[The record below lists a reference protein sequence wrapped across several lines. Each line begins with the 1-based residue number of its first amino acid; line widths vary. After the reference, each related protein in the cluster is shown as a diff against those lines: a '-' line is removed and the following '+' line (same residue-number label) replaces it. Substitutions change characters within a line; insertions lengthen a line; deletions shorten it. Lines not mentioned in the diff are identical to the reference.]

1 MEELYPTNYLTEE
14 RNYLKITTDQVVGMS
29 SFFHLL
35 LENSSGG
42 LEKKR
47 NRQKCCWKIVLET
60 VHWGLDE
67 SRRIQIFEFPFCRK
81 SFPSLEKC
89 HTVLL
94 LPQPRFRPNS
104 NYWFPHRPTRSDN
117 YFLAFGNWSSQP
129 MPWQNS
135 LFPKEFLLSMIY
147 HPIFSAQAFLVG
159 LKFQDSSLKEACLSE
174 SHRSCVF
181 DFNLCQ
187 KSPAGEIF

>member
-1 MEELYPTNYLTEE
+1 ML
-14 RNYLKITTDQVVGMS
+14 LKDSFGDS
-29 SFFHLL
+29 SL
-35 LENSSGG
+35 
-42 LEKKR
+42 R
-47 NRQKCCWKIVLET
+47 
-60 VHWGLDE
+60 GLDE
-67 SRRIQIFEFPFCRK
+67 STRIQIFEFPFCRK

-117 YFLAFGNWSSQP
+117 YFLALGNWSSQP

-135 LFPKEFLLSMIY
+135 LFPKEFLLFMIY

-159 LKFQDSSLKEACLSE
+159 LKFQDSSLKKASLSQSHIEVVCLTS
-174 SHRSCVF
+174 
-181 DFNLCQ
+181 
-187 KSPAGEIF
+187 IFARKALLVRFSNRCWKVKDL